1 MLTTSQTMRSPGGD
15 ASVKSMAATDPDR
28 AKIHVK
34 VRAGR
39 RVERVWRAAD
49 GTLMVDVMARPLN
62 GKANAAVVAL
72 IAELCGV
79 APSSVT
85 ITAGFVN
92 PHKVIQA
99 PQGCL
104 DRLRATL
111 PDHDEDR
118 T

>member
-1 MLTTSQTMRSPGGD
+1 MRGPGGD
-15 ASVKSMAATDPDR
+15 ASVKSMAATDHDR

-39 RVERVWRAAD
+39 RAERVWRAAD
-49 GTLMVDVMARPLN
+49 GTLMVDVRARPLN

-92 PHKVIQA
+92 PHKVIQVPA
-99 PQGCL
+99 GCL
-104 DRLRATL
+104 PRLCATL
-111 PDHDEDR
+111 PEGDQDG